1 MWKQLPEMVTILDVQ
16 QNGRGMKLKELESLL
31 RGAAERLGVT
41 FIEERVTS
49 GSALMA
55 LHPRAV
61 AIIGADGRHSMLRET
76 LLVRAHTVS
85 GTRGAHEPCSK
96 EHIKTRVIEHTV
108 DINFA
113 LQGDDALKAHNLE
126 GGALQNIAFSAA
138 DSVLYAGHHP
148 VRPVVGKRREE
159 TIPMTAI
166 FFIDAK
172 TAETVSDCKQKSEK
186 GPGKLSNDSRI
197 PADLSADIRRYMTQR
212 FGDHTIDLDT
222 LELIYV
228 AIDRYCSDVIGGPRS
243 RRGVSCR
250 RCLLRCPLLPR
261 TDQRPQM
268 RRHSG
273 TGQNSSI

>member
-1 MWKQLPEMVTILDVQ
+1 
-16 QNGRGMKLKELESLL
+16 
-31 RGAAERLGVT
+31 
-41 FIEERVTS
+41 
-49 GSALMA
+49 
-55 LHPRAV
+55 
-61 AIIGADGRHSMLRET
+61 
-76 LLVRAHTVS
+76 
-85 GTRGAHEPCSK
+85 
-96 EHIKTRVIEHTV
+96 
-108 DINFA
+108 
-113 LQGDDALKAHNLE
+113 LKAHNLE

-228 AIDRYCSDVIGGPRS
+228 PIDRYCSDVIAEARGPT
-243 RRGVSCR
+243 GVYLVGDASVYPTLTNGLKCASTLAQATILES
-250 RCLLRCPLLPR
+250 LLYH
-261 TDQRPQM
+261 DF
-268 RRHSG
+268 
-273 TGQNSSI
+273 IW